1 MTTVTRSMATFL
13 SLLCLLVRLERQALQ
28 STILDSLSN
37 IVYNSYTK
45 VSRRLNPIILP
56 KVSSRGLND
65 GFVHPGIH
73 DADQGKR
80 QQHHDEEVGNQYIV
94 PTVVHPLPHLSGT
107 NL

>member
-1 MTTVTRSMATFL
+1 MPS
-13 SLLCLLVRLERQALQ
+13 
-28 STILDSLSN
+28 
-37 IVYNSYTK
+37 
-45 VSRRLNPIILP
+45 PIIQSIKRILAKSIFQFFVLP

-94 PTVVHPLPHLSGT
+94 PAVVHPLPHLSGT